1 MCHRRRLPGTWRLT
15 CSDGSHWL
23 ASLFSVTRCC
33 PARIRPTLPRLL
45 QRLSMRTTGTLVDGG
60 HRRRCGAC
68 RGRLRPSDVG
78 SVAAQSCCT
87 IGTLTLKCQ
96 RAGPVRIISL
106 GMSVR
111 VACDRLIRRSTAAW
125 ACPPVSVKHGHDPTH
140 RARSGHDLLIR
151 RVPRGSR
158 RSFRTPAVHGKT
170 LRVAPYRRAKLSVV
184 ARPESGHP
192 RRGRTLSARRR
203 ALSSLGFLT
212 RATSA
217 PE

>member
-1 MCHRRRLPGTWRLT
+1 MCRGGAL
-15 CSDGSHWL
+15 
-23 ASLFSVTRCC
+23 
-33 PARIRPTLPRLL
+33 RP
-45 QRLSMRTTGTLVDGG
+45 SMRTNGSLVDGG
-60 HRRRCGAC
+60 RRRRSGAC
-68 RGRLRPSDVG
+68 RGRSQPLDVG
-78 SVAAQSCCT
+78 SVTAQSCCT

-111 VACDRLIRRSTAAW
+111 VACDRLIRRLTAAW
-125 ACPPVSVKHGHDPTH
+125 ACPLVSVKHGHDPTH

-158 RSFRTPAVHGKT
+158 RSFRTPAVHGKRRA
-170 LRVAPYRRAKLSVV
+170 LQPHRRAKLSVV

-192 RRGRTLSARRR
+192 RRGRTLSARRGPR
-203 ALSSLGFLT
+203 PPSLGFLT